1 MDVLGR
7 VMLAFP
13 GERLPDWV
21 AARLAAAPAA
31 GMTVFR
37 HHNVRSPGQV
47 RELTDAF
54 QAAAAARGDAGRV
67 RGGSAAPLL
76 VAADQEGGQLQA
88 LGDAATAFPGNMA
101 LGAIG
106 DPTLAERVGF
116 AIGTEARAMG
126 INVVYAPVMDLATNP
141 DNAALGIR
149 SFGDDPAAVSVLG
162 SAMIRGLRSAGVAAA
177 VKHFPGLGDAA
188 ADTHYGTA
196 VVSADRERL
205 ERLELAP
212 FRAGIAA
219 GVDLVMSSHVAVPA
233 LTGDPRQPATLSR
246 AVMSDLLRA
255 ELGFA
260 GVTISDA
267 LDMGALAQDDAQRA
281 QLAAAAVAGIDLFL
295 CGADRAKVER
305 IEAALVAAAADGSIP
320 AASNAASLARI
331 AALRSWLA
339 SQAARPGLEVVGG
352 AEHRRLEA
360 EVAARAL
367 TLVRDPAGRLPLRV
381 DRDAT
386 IVAIMPTPTDLTPA
400 DTSSTIEPGLARALR
415 TTGRRV
421 DEVVVPADPTPA
433 DIAGARERVARPGVA
448 VAIVGTLDAR
458 HVAGQADLVRAV
470 AETGVPTVAV
480 ALRTPWDVEAYPA
493 SVTAVC
499 TYSIHEASLDAL
511 VSALF
516 GERGSGSAALWP
528 GRLPVRI
535 AAAPR

>member
-47 RELTDAF
+47 RELTEAF

-126 INVVYAPVMDLATNP
+126 VNVVYAPVMDLATNP

-149 SFGDDPAAVSVLG
+149 SFGDDPAAVGVLG

-196 VVSADRERL
+196 VVSGDRDRL

-281 QLAAAAVAGIDLFL
+281 QLAAAADGRHRPVPVRRRPGE
-295 CGADRAKVER
+295 GRADRGRPGRGRRRRV
-305 IEAALVAAAADGSIP
+305 DPGC
-320 AASNAASLARI
+320 SNAASLARI
-331 AALRSWLA
+331 DRA
-339 SQAARPGLEVVGG
+339 S
-352 AEHRRLEA
+352 
-360 EVAARAL
+360 
-367 TLVRDPAGRLPLRV
+367 
-381 DRDAT
+381 
-386 IVAIMPTPTDLTPA
+386 IVA
-400 DTSSTIEPGLARALR
+400 
-415 TTGRRV
+415 
-421 DEVVVPADPTPA
+421 
-433 DIAGARERVARPGVA
+433 GVA
-448 VAIVGTLDAR
+448 
-458 HVAGQADLVRAV
+458 
-470 AETGVPTVAV
+470 
-480 ALRTPWDVEAYPA
+480 
-493 SVTAVC
+493 
-499 TYSIHEASLDAL
+499 
-511 VSALF
+511 
-516 GERGSGSAALWP
+516 GSAAGP
-528 GRLPVRI
+528 RGRRRRRAPPRSRPRSPRVR
-535 AAAPR
+535 